1 MIKKG
6 AMQVSKFCNNN
17 KDRSKILT
25 LVHLKKQKMSVKK
38 ALRRDPFI
46 CDARKYSTVSNQPIV
61 LVLFFL
67 NGELTPRKF

>member
-38 ALRRDPFI
+38 ALRRAPFI
-46 CDARKYSTVSNQPIV
+46 CNAKKSEHANFSVLISAVYYDISNT
-61 LVLFFL
+61 F
-67 NGELTPRKF
+67 